1 MERLRSRGD
10 SRCRQ
15 SAPAAEARCY
25 LQNQKI
31 FFLIRNLMEL
41 NFYLQI
47 EANLDQ
53 IGAKDKASGHHKS
66 SDELCYHHLK
76 EGGKNY

>member
-1 MERLRSRGD
+1 MSTIGPCSRGKVL
-10 SRCRQ
+10 
-15 SAPAAEARCY
+15 SAKPK
-25 LQNQKI
+25 NI

>member
-1 MERLRSRGD
+1 MSTIGPCSRGKVL
-10 SRCRQ
+10 
-15 SAPAAEARCY
+15 SAKPK
-25 LQNQKI
+25 NI

-53 IGAKDKASGHHKS
+53 IGAKDEQVVIIKAQM
-66 SDELCYHHLK
+66 
-76 EGGKNY
+76 NYAIIT

>member
-1 MERLRSRGD
+1 
-10 SRCRQ
+10 
-15 SAPAAEARCY
+15 
-25 LQNQKI
+25 
-31 FFLIRNLMEL
+31 MEL

-53 IGAKDKASGHHKS
+53 IGAKDKASGHHNS

>member
-1 MERLRSRGD
+1 
-10 SRCRQ
+10 
-15 SAPAAEARCY
+15 
-25 LQNQKI
+25 
-31 FFLIRNLMEL
+31 MEL